1 MKIIQTYSFVKL
13 SADRV
18 EHPPIHPYKGDLTT
32 NLFRNDV
39 SDEEK
44 VKEIWEKKKKRI
56 PEFVDKDRLIP
67 R

>member
-1 MKIIQTYSFVKL
+1 MKILKTNNFVKV

-18 EHPPIHPYKGDLTT
+18 EHPPIHPYKGELTT

-44 VKEIWEKKKKRI
+44 VKEIWKKKKKI
-56 PEFVDKDRLIP
+56 NPEIVDKNDLIP